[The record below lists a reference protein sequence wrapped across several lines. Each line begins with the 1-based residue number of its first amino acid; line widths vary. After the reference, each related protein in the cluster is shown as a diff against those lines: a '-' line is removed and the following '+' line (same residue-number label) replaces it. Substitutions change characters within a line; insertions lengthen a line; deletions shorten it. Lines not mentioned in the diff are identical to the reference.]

1 MTIGCGIL
9 PGVLVSWDHFQ
20 RQAEIEPHLA
30 NVIEANR
37 RRLLL
42 QLIGIDIEYRHRF
55 GTPLTAEEYVVRFP
69 ELPLASVATLF
80 ENTADLPNAVPKTVV
95 PKTDRPSDTGAFAN
109 REPKGNAVPKTIHY
123 FGDYELMEMVARGGM
138 DP

>member
-1 MTIGCGIL
+1 MSNDDFDSLSEEKWIDRVCDAFERL
-9 PGVLVSWDHFQ
+9 WLDEEH
-20 RQAEIEPHLA
+20 AEIEPHLA
-30 NVIEANR
+30 NVTEANR

-95 PKTDRPSDTGAFAN
+95 PKTAASLAAPRN
-109 REPKGNAVPKTIHY
+109 RTLGR
-123 FGDYELMEMVARGGM
+123 LQRR
-138 DP
+138 